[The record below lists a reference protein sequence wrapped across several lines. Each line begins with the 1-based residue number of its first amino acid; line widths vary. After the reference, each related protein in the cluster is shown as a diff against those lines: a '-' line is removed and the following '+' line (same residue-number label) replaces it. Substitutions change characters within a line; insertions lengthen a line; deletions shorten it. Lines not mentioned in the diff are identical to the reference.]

1 MSVSA
6 PASTSTLA
14 NNRLPLR
21 FLAVAVVLY
30 VLWLVGYE
38 QWLAPDGR
46 LDEVLCQQIASASLV
61 LLRATGFAASILPD
75 APHQLLIRDMPAVY
89 VGPAC
94 NGLVMYALFGGFVVA
109 YPGPWLRKLWYIPT
123 GIVIIWLLNV
133 LRVAALAINVHY
145 AYSSVDFNHHYT
157 FNLVVYSCIFG
168 LWLLWVRRFSGPAGP
183 ATPEVARG

>member
-1 MSVSA
+1 MSVSTPTSPPA
-6 PASTSTLA
+6 PA

-30 VLWLVGYE
+30 LLWFVGYE
-38 QWLAPDGR
+38 QRLAPDGR
-46 LDEVLCQQIASASLV
+46 LDEVLCRQIASASML
-61 LLRATGFAASILPD
+61 LLRATGFAASILPE
-75 APHQLLIRDMPAVY
+75 APHQLLIRNMPAVY

-94 NGLVMYALFGGFVVA
+94 NGLVMYALFAGFVVA

-157 FNLVVYSCIFG
+157 FNLIVYSCIFG
-168 LWLLWVRRFSGPAGP
+168 LWLLWVRRLSGPVAP
-183 ATPEVARG
+183 ATAEVARG